1 MGASFLFQPAE
12 NPVRLFMVHIRNI
25 DSVSEHQ
32 LQPFQLTPV
41 FLSCGHQ
48 VDAGGFNAGMAQD
61 VRQLCNVL
69 VDPVINRGKQMP
81 EIMGKYLG
89 GLHIGFL
96 AEPLH
101 LRPELASP
109 HGLSAFG
116 EENLTRGNF
125 LLFRVFQQPP
135 AQLSRQ
141 QDGADLSLQRDGGTA
156 FLCRLHGDI
165 AHLAD
170 SDAGGADCFHDQRN
184 PLPS

>member
-1 MGASFLFQPAE
+1 M
-12 NPVRLFMVHIRNI
+12 
-25 DSVSEHQ
+25 
-32 LQPFQLTPV
+32 PV

-48 VDAGGFNAGMAQD
+48 VDTSGFNAGMAQD

-96 AEPLH
+96 TEPLH
-101 LRPELASP
+101 LSPDLASP
-109 HGLSAFG
+109 HGLSASG
-116 EENLTRGNF
+116 EKNLARGDF

-141 QDGADLSLQRDGGTA
+141 QDGADLALQRDGGTA

-170 SDAGGADCFHDQRN
+170 SDASAIRSRPDSRAAVMRR
-184 PLPS
+184 S

>member
-12 NPVRLFMVHIRNI
+12 SPVRLFMVHIRNI

-101 LRPELASP
+101 LRPDLASP

-141 QDGADLSLQRDGGTA
+141 QDGAIFPFREMVV
-156 FLCRLHGDI
+156 R
-165 AHLAD
+165 
-170 SDAGGADCFHDQRN
+170 
-184 PLPS
+184 PSFAASTVI

>member
-96 AEPLH
+96 TEPLH
-101 LRPELASP
+101 LRPDLASP
-109 HGLSAFG
+109 HGLSASG
-116 EENLTRGNF
+116 EKNLAGGDF
-125 LLFRVFQQPP
+125 LFPGVLQQPT
-135 AQLSRQ
+135 AQSVRKKNSP
-141 QDGADLSLQRDGGTA
+141 DLAL
-156 FLCRLHGDI
+156 
-165 AHLAD
+165 
-170 SDAGGADCFHDQRN
+170 
-184 PLPS
+184 